1 MKISIIVFLFLILSC
16 QKSKQVEWPATEAPS
31 VHSFSSQIFEKK
43 IIQDFFL
50 ILFRS
55 DLNQESWNSLMS
67 EVRKLN
73 FNKNVI
79 KKLSATEP
87 SSPELNRL
95 INENIQI
102 ILNLYETKAVYL
114 LSWSKA
120 ENCSWSLFYDSPVLI
135 EKKFTFLC
143 SPRYDLY
150 GENPLNGGL
159 PQPIGDTQIVYK
171 EKTGSLEKVPWISMR
186 LKIEQENY
194 ILDKPVTMQLFLR
207 ENTENELFGEV
218 LVDSNQKFNHEGQE
232 LTAYPYGI
240 VQIKF

>member
-1 MKISIIVFLFLILSC
+1 MKIIITVFLFLVLSC
-16 QKSKQVEWPATEAPS
+16 QQSKPVQWPVPETPS
-31 VHSFSSQIFEKK
+31 VYSFSSQIFEKK

-50 ILFRS
+50 ILFRN
-55 DLNQESWNSLMS
+55 DLSQESWNSLMT

-73 FNKNVI
+73 LNKSVI
-79 KKLSATEP
+79 KKLSATDP
-87 SSPELNRL
+87 SSPELIRL
-95 INENIQI
+95 INENVEI
-102 ILNLYETKAVYL
+102 ILSLYETKAVYL

-120 ENCSWSLFYDSPVLI
+120 ENCSWSLFYDSPVLV

-143 SPRYDLY
+143 APRYDLY

-159 PQPIGDTQIVYK
+159 PQPVGDTQIVYK
-171 EKTGSLEKVPWISMR
+171 EKTGSSEKVPWISMQ
-186 LKIEQENY
+186 LKIDQENY
-194 ILDKPVTMQLFLR
+194 ILNKPVIMQLFLR
-207 ENTENELFGEV
+207 ENAENELFGEV